1 MADNTTMQNTKKE
14 MTVQEAQ
21 EILKANSFI
30 GYSYEELLE
39 AVRLLRND
47 PTQKDL
53 VEGFYEHYYASFE
66 GKEITAEEYLELREI
81 FAGSNYEQELKQR
94 IDEQNR
100 DSEVEEILLDSEIQ
114 IDSELFNQNAAE
126 IDRIISAENAP
137 REFWENPQ
145 MAELAKAISF
155 PQEDKNGNVVE
166 ADDEQKQAYLES
178 IYYSAAAQVMQDN
191 LNNSDFAALSKEQKA
206 EYIKKE
212 IATQAST
219 DILTMYI
226 ATGVSNTLVREK
238 LEEIVPDLPKAPESK
253 NPTKEEIDGYN
264 KALSSK
270 LMEAMKDP
278 KKAEEIAAKF
288 NNAMETVA
296 KAEGKIKISPMQ
308 LMANQT
314 DKQVDLGIKSRRLF
328 KVSKEE
334 SVDVRKTAIIL
345 RRYENKLSEIGKR
358 LHGKVYNFAV
368 GVKEFAHNKPG
379 KALETLGQLVI
390 TGGNMGMAAMG
401 WFGHGGGSAVAG
413 TLAGVMIV
421 HTFAKGAAYPVY
433 NEWQKLK
440 NDEAFRKLN
449 WWQKYKTAR
458 KIAKE
463 KDPDLN
469 GHLIVGS
476 VALVA
481 WGVGNMALGPM
492 GGKIAASATIA
503 LGNAIMKQREFNRV
517 KKLYKLTGEEKYR
530 QELYGDKSKPTKG
543 FWGKVQKLMGS
554 KKTQTTMAWVG
565 ALAGG
570 LGVASQIYKH
580 AHETAE
586 VVTSLSSK
594 NLDHIPT
601 SRADSLAQGGIKAD
615 SLQQGIKADS
625 LAQGGIKA
633 DSLQQGIKAD
643 SLAQGAGVEAQP
655 VDVSA
660 NNGTAANVT
669 GTEATVDAPEAEA
682 PQVETPAAPQVGD
695 EIFHKDH
702 GNGIVETRVLGE
714 NGMAYQQVS
723 GLKGGIETSDSVQA
737 FYEHRI
743 HNMNQ
748 YNNLMK
754 MLPNEDGNIMTVDE
768 AVDAM
773 LEQFDHGFVKLP
785 EGMTPE
791 HAIHTAFMHAHYTGD
806 MSAIEALRCPDGK
819 WDTVEMF
826 EKLAPKYSTDNGFIG
841 RPVDP
846 DAKLI
851 MRAGTVEMKTPC
863 EVSEGQAIEETIVK
877 KNMENVGRDVGFD
890 NQIKKANLAP
900 IEVVPEA
907 PSEPI
912 VIDKLMVSY
921 AAEPEGAQAEYPS
934 AFAGKGT
941 YPKVGDEVYGY
952 RIDAIDHGDNGLT
965 AKQVSAP
972 DDRLG
977 LKLTDGDRARLTVE
991 SKVEGVPPATQ
1002 DSRFLNIRD
1011 PYTGVD
1017 SETVTKAAADL
1028 GGKPEEIITV
1038 TDDMGKTTYQYIS
1051 SEGIK
1056 MTIDPENG
1064 SMGVTTLDG
1073 KGAPQ
1078 DVQVEAANRAVKA
1091 LNASEEAN
1099 VKVKQMETPTQESA
1113 FTKITTKVKGNKV
1126 LQSIYARFSGG
1137 RS

>member
-1 MADNTTMQNTKKE
+1 MELLDAIKIVNEQDITKLPIYKIWEIRAVLGNGETPQAREALKKFNDKISQADLDKASQKARVVVEQVQNVVNDIKKNNNPLQDPKFREQYDFFWNNIEIDNSNTQNPVDKEKYRKQIEELAEIETERSFIEAELEHEGSILKLSAEARADTYRKQLTNILQAKGVEIITTQTFADFLAAGEKLDDTRKAQAIKMFNNLIKGPVQEKFKVSAQNAVSVLSRGVAEAEKFAKNLKVFAKIKNAGKKVAALDKKLKE
-14 MTVQEAQ
+14 SYPKTYPLLKNFAMSGAVAIAFGGAGMTVYAGYRLTKTIRAQIKTAKEAKKSYWEFLNQ
-21 EILKANSFI
+21 DKTQMFTLIGATASTVISLSGLSFDNMGLLSHLKDGNLS
-30 GYSYEELLE
+30 
-39 AVRLLRND
+39 
-47 PTQKDL
+47 
-53 VEGFYEHYYASFE
+53 
-66 GKEITAEEYLELREI
+66 EYV
-81 FAGSNYEQELKQR
+81 SNM
-94 IDEQNR
+94 
-100 DSEVEEILLDSEIQ
+100 
-114 IDSELFNQNAAE
+114 FGGNAAE
-126 IDRIISAENAP
+126 NSDAAVTLADRLKGFGNAVWANIKNEKFLWRTSVATASSFAIASYEFSKLARMDPKSAEYQA
-137 REFWENPQ
+137 Q
-145 MAELAKAISF
+145 KTKAKMVLA
-155 PQEDKNGNVVE
+155 G
-166 ADDEQKQAYLES
+166 
-178 IYYSAAAQVMQDN
+178 SA
-191 LNNSDFAALSKEQKA
+191 LG
-206 EYIKKE
+206 
-212 IATQAST
+212 T
-219 DILTMYI
+219 
-226 ATGVSNTLVREK
+226 VS
-238 LEEIVPDLPKAPESK
+238 
-253 NPTKEEIDGYN
+253 G
-264 KALSSK
+264 
-270 LMEAMKDP
+270 
-278 KKAEEIAAKF
+278 
-288 NNAMETVA
+288 
-296 KAEGKIKISPMQ
+296 
-308 LMANQT
+308 
-314 DKQVDLGIKSRRLF
+314 
-328 KVSKEE
+328 
-334 SVDVRKTAIIL
+334 IIL
-345 RRYENKLSEIGKR
+345 AGF
-358 LHGKVYNFAV
+358 GGAV
-368 GVKEFAHNKPG
+368 
-379 KALETLGQLVI
+379 
-390 TGGNMGMAAMG
+390 
-401 WFGHGGGSAVAG
+401 
-413 TLAGVMIV
+413 
-421 HTFAKGAAYPVY
+421 
-433 NEWQKLK
+433 
-440 NDEAFRKLN
+440 
-449 WWQKYKTAR
+449 
-458 KIAKE
+458 
-463 KDPDLN
+463 
-469 GHLIVGS
+469 
-476 VALVA
+476 
-481 WGVGNMALGPM
+481 
-492 GGKIAASATIA
+492 
-503 LGNAIMKQREFNRV
+503 NAE
-517 KKLYKLTGEEKYR
+517 
-530 QELYGDKSKPTKG
+530 
-543 FWGKVQKLMGS
+543 
-554 KKTQTTMAWVG
+554 
-565 ALAGG
+565 
-570 LGVASQIYKH
+570 H
-580 AHETAE
+580 
-586 VVTSLSSK
+586 
-594 NLDHIPT
+594 
-601 SRADSLAQGGIKAD
+601 
-615 SLQQGIKADS
+615 
-625 LAQGGIKA
+625 
-633 DSLQQGIKAD
+633 
-643 SLAQGAGVEAQP
+643 
-655 VDVSA
+655 VDA
-660 NNGTAANVT
+660 VT
-669 GTEATVDAPEAEA
+669 GADHPTVDTPPTDTPPTDTPPTEATTDAPEAEA

-748 YNNLMK
+748 YNNLME
-754 MLPNEDGNIMTVDE
+754 MLPNEDGSIMTVNE

-773 LEQFDHGFVKLP
+773 LKQIDSGFVELP

-826 EKLAPKYSTDNGFIG
+826 KKLAPKYSTDNGFIG